1 MAEAGVL
8 GVKVELGIVG
18 AKEQEL
24 ASFDEDE
31 GLPDLGDEEAGGRR
45 RPVWGPG
52 ACWGGLE
59 TSGFLANI

>member
-24 ASFDEDE
+24 AA
-31 GLPDLGDEEAGGRR
+31 LAGDAGKL
-45 RPVWGPG
+45 W
-52 ACWGGLE
+52 
-59 TSGFLANI
+59 